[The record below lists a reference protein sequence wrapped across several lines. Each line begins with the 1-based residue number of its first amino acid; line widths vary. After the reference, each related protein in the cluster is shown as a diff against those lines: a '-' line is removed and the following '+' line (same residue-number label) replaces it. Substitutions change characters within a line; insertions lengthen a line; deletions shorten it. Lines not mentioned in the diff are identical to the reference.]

1 MHRALKTCHR
11 VRWTHHHL
19 CTFKRRECLHSVIV
33 RAFEPRFFNQTR
45 CAVVHKHHQ
54 FTHRI
59 VTHHRAHIAR
69 ARAMGAH
76 ARGRFVAVKTRL
88 SNPSARGYV
97 FLFKSSSSRE
107 RFPPRG
113 FHRPSSSS
121 SSSSHTRRRPR
132 RPRRPRR
139 RAHTPRAKTRS
150 QNASSYAPQHFF
162 N

>member
-11 VRWTHHHL
+11 VRWPHHHL
-19 CTFKRRECLHSVIV
+19 CTFANANVCIRSSYALLNHDFLIRHDARWCTSTTNL
-33 RAFEPRFFNQTR
+33 
-45 CAVVHKHHQ
+45 
-54 FTHRI
+54 RI
-59 VTHHRAHIAR
+59 ASSHIIAHTSR

-132 RPRRPRR
+132 PRRPRR